1 MYSLILVVMLFFIFH
16 IYKQP
21 DKMRLEIQS
30 ACNFIVHLLR
40 LKRQNIC
47 EPQLSKFNDNLIQV
61 LQRRYRDH
69 WFPDKPYKGSG
80 YRCIRFNSYAVDPMI
95 IQAGESSGLSKEFLV
110 ANLPDNLMM
119 WIDPLDVS
127 YRIGEYSCIYTLF
140 DKNSFEA
147 WKHKIPV
154 KKKIKKNQVA
164 PSKTVNL
171 TDSDIPVIYP
181 YRKLIKSVSLQ
192 QLEAYLSS

>member
-69 WFPDKPYKGSG
+69 WFPDKPFKGSG

-95 IQAGESSGLSKEFLV
+95 IQAGE
-110 ANLPDNLMM
+110 
-119 WIDPLDVS
+119 
-127 YRIGEYSCIYTLF
+127 
-140 DKNSFEA
+140 
-147 WKHKIPV
+147 
-154 KKKIKKNQVA
+154 
-164 PSKTVNL
+164 
-171 TDSDIPVIYP
+171 
-181 YRKLIKSVSLQ
+181 
-192 QLEAYLSS
+192 